1 MNGVNV
7 AESELVSLP
16 RSATLPAVGRVQ
28 LSEEVAAHL
37 REAIMSG
44 ELRPGEFIRLETVA
58 QRLGTSVTP
67 VREALLLLRGE
78 DMVRLLPRR
87 GFVVSPLTRIDVED
101 LFDVQARLAGELAAR
116 AAERVTDDELTE
128 INAVNDQ
135 LIAAVTSGS
144 ADRIEALEYQFH
156 RALNMAAQS
165 RKLAYILRSASQYL
179 PRHFYSG
186 NERWKGAVRRDH
198 DRILA
203 AISDHDAQAARAAIE
218 AHVLDGKERLLRHLD
233 DSGFWDAADE

>member
-1 MNGVNV
+1 V
-7 AESELVSLP
+7 AESELVSIAP
-16 RSATLPAVGRVQ
+16 AMPAAVGRMQ

-44 ELRPGEFIRLETVA
+44 DLRPGEFIRLETVA

-87 GFVVSPLTRIDVED
+87 GFVVSPLTRVDVED

-116 AAERVTDDELTE
+116 AVDRVTDDELAG
-128 INAVNDQ
+128 INAVNEQ
-135 LIAAVTSGS
+135 LLAALDAES

-156 RALNMAAQS
+156 RALNMAAHS
-165 RKLAYILRSASQYL
+165 RKLAYVLRSASQYL

-186 NERWKGAVRRDH
+186 NERWRHAVRRDH
-198 DRILA
+198 ERILVA
-203 AISDHDAQAARAAIE
+203 ARDRDANAARAAIE
-218 AHVLDGKERLLRHLD
+218 AHVLDGKERLLGHLD
-233 DSGFWDAADE
+233 DSGFWDSTDE

>member
-1 MNGVNV
+1 MGASV
-7 AESELVSLP
+7 AESELV
-16 RSATLPAVGRVQ
+16 TLPPGFAPAAAIGRLQ

-44 ELRPGEFIRLETVA
+44 ELRPGEFVRLDTVA

-87 GFVVSPLTRIDVED
+87 GFVVSPLTRVDVED
-101 LFDVQARLAGELAAR
+101 LFDVQARLAGELVAR
-116 AAERVTDDELTE
+116 AVARVTDDELTD
-128 INAVNDQ
+128 ITAVNDQ
-135 LIAAVTSGS
+135 LIAALTAES

-156 RALNMAAQS
+156 RALNMAAHS

-186 NERWKGAVRRDH
+186 NERWRSAVRRDH

-203 AISDHDAQAARAAIE
+203 AMKDRDAHEARAAIE

-233 DSGFWDAADE
+233 DSGFWDSANE